1 MISSFNSRV
10 LDELRKLVLEEHDN
24 VITIISR
31 GGGIDD
37 FPAYKQQV
45 GQLFAYRRVIE
56 LFDEAVEKVEKSE

>member
-1 MISSFNSRV
+1 MISSFSSRV
-10 LDELRKLVLEEHDN
+10 FDELRRMVLEEHDN

-56 LFDEAVEKVEKSE
+56 LFDEAVDKVEKAE